1 MYSVECFVSALRCV
15 LCLIAAG
22 TALLLTANSDVP
34 GLEDQVL
41 DRINHVRQDPAAYA
55 ERLRAL
61 RPHFVG
67 KTLYLPGQ
75 PRGMVTQEGVDAVD
89 EAIAFLKAQ
98 TPLPPLSRGD
108 MLGLAAREHVVVQG
122 SLGTRGHFSPDG
134 ASPGDRVQRHGGGK
148 LVGEEISYGYADA
161 DDVVR
166 QLVVDDG
173 VPDRGHRE
181 LLFNRELRYAGV
193 GCGAHSRYGHM
204 CVIDVSRTRTGASR
218 YEALAQNDVSPSATA
233 RPR

>member
-1 MYSVECFVSALRCV
+1 MSALRCI

-22 TALLLTANSDVP
+22 TVLMLTGNSDVP
-34 GLEDQVL
+34 DLEMQVL
-41 DRINHVRQDPAAYA
+41 DRINHVRQDPDAYA

-75 PRGMVTQEGVDAVD
+75 ARGLVTREGVDAVD
-89 EAIAFLKAQ
+89 EAIAFLKTQ

-108 MLGLAAREHVVVQG
+108 LLDLAAREHVVVQG
-122 SLGTRGHFSPDG
+122 ALGTRGHFSPDG

-148 LVGEEISYGYADA
+148 LVGEEISYGYANA

-193 GCGAHSRYGHM
+193 GCGAHSQYVHM
-204 CVIDVSRTRTGASR
+204 CVIDVSRTRNGASR
-218 YEALAQNDVSPSATA
+218 YEALAQNDASPGTTA
-233 RPR
+233 QPR

>member
-1 MYSVECFVSALRCV
+1 MSALRYIVCV
-15 LCLIAAG
+15 VVAG
-22 TALLLTANSDVP
+22 VAPMLSANSDVP

-41 DRINHVRQDPAAYA
+41 DRINHVRQDPGAYA
-55 ERLRAL
+55 ERLRSL
-61 RPHFVG
+61 RQHFVG

-75 PRGMVTQEGVDAVD
+75 PRGLVTQEGVEAVD
-89 EAIAFLKAQ
+89 EAIGFLKTQ
-98 TPLPPLSRGD
+98 SPSPPLSRGELLD
-108 MLGLAAREHVVVQG
+108 LAAREHVVVQG

-134 ASPGDRVQRHGGGK
+134 ASPGDRVQRRGGGK
-148 LVGEEISYGYADA
+148 LVGEEISYGYANA

-193 GCGAHSRYGHM
+193 GCGSHSQYGHM

-218 YEALAQNDVSPSATA
+218 YEALAQNDV

>member
-1 MYSVECFVSALRCV
+1 MPAFRSL
-15 LCLIAAG
+15 LCIFAAG
-22 TALLLTANSDVP
+22 TALLLTATSDVP

-67 KTLYLPGQ
+67 HVLYLPG
-75 PRGMVTQEGVDAVD
+75 RERAMVTQEGVDAVD
-89 EAIAFLKAQ
+89 EAIAFLRDQ
-98 TPLPPLSRGD
+98 TPLPPLSRGELLD
-108 MLGLAAREHVVVQG
+108 LAAREHVAVQG

-134 ASPGDRVQRHGGGK
+134 STPGDRVQRQGGGK
-148 LVGEEISYGYADA
+148 LVGEEISYGYANA
-161 DDVVR
+161 DDVVQ
-166 QLVVDDG
+166 QLVIDDG
-173 VPDRGHRE
+173 VPDRSHRE

-193 GCGAHSRYGHM
+193 GCGSHSRYGHM

-218 YEALAQNDVSPSATA
+218 YEALAQNDA
-233 RPR
+233 RPTGPARQP

>member
-1 MYSVECFVSALRCV
+1 MSALRCI

-22 TALLLTANSDVP
+22 TVLMLTGNSDVP
-34 GLEDQVL
+34 DLEMQVL
-41 DRINHVRQDPAAYA
+41 DRINHVRQDPDAYA

-75 PRGMVTQEGVDAVD
+75 ARGLVTREGVDAVD
-89 EAIAFLKAQ
+89 EAIAFLKTQ

-108 MLGLAAREHVVVQG
+108 LLDLAAREHVVVQG
-122 SLGTRGHFSPDG
+122 ALGTRGHFSPDG

-148 LVGEEISYGYADA
+148 LVGEEISYGYANA

-193 GCGAHSRYGHM
+193 GCGAHSQYGHM
-204 CVIDVSRTRTGASR
+204 CVIDVSRTRNGASR
-218 YEALAQNDVSPSATA
+218 YEALAQNDASPGTTA

>member
-1 MYSVECFVSALRCV
+1 MPAFRCV
-15 LCLIAAG
+15 LCLIVAG
-22 TALLLTANSDVP
+22 TALMLTATSDVP
-34 GLEDQVL
+34 GLEEQVL
-41 DRINHVRQDPAAYA
+41 DRINYVRQDPGAYA
-55 ERLRAL
+55 ERLRNI
-61 RPHFVG
+61 RTHFIG

-75 PRGMVTQEGVDAVD
+75 PRGLVTQEGVEAVD
-89 EAIAFLKAQ
+89 EAIAYLKTQ
-98 TPLPPLSRGD
+98 TPLPPLSRGELLD
-108 MLGLAAREHVVVQG
+108 LAAREHVVVQG
-122 SLGTRGHFSPDG
+122 TLGTRGHFSPDG
-134 ASPGDRVQRHGGGK
+134 ASPGDRVERRGGGK
-148 LVGEEISYGYADA
+148 LVGEEISYGYANA

-193 GCGAHSRYGHM
+193 GCGSHSQYGHM

-218 YEALAQNDVSPSATA
+218 YEALAQNDVVGGSPA

>member
-1 MYSVECFVSALRCV
+1 MPAFRSL
-15 LCLIAAG
+15 LCIFAAG
-22 TALLLTANSDVP
+22 TALLLTATSDVP

-67 KTLYLPGQ
+67 RVLYLPG
-75 PRGMVTQEGVDAVD
+75 RERAMVTQEGVDAVD
-89 EAIAFLKAQ
+89 EAIAFLRDQ
-98 TPLPPLSRGD
+98 TPLPPLSRGELLD
-108 MLGLAAREHVVVQG
+108 LAAREHVAVQG

-134 ASPGDRVQRHGGGK
+134 STPGDRVQRQGGGK
-148 LVGEEISYGYADA
+148 LVGEEISYGYANA
-161 DDVVR
+161 DDVVQ
-166 QLVVDDG
+166 QLVIDDG
-173 VPDRGHRE
+173 VPDRSHRE

-193 GCGAHSRYGHM
+193 GCGSHSRYGHM

-218 YEALAQNDVSPSATA
+218 YEALAQNDA
-233 RPR
+233 RPTGPASQP

>member
-1 MYSVECFVSALRCV
+1 VPAFRSL
-15 LCLIAAG
+15 LCIFAAG
-22 TALLLTANSDVP
+22 TALLLTATSDVP

-67 KTLYLPGQ
+67 HVLYLPG
-75 PRGMVTQEGVDAVD
+75 RERAMVTQEGVDAVD
-89 EAIAFLKAQ
+89 EAIAFLRDQ
-98 TPLPPLSRGD
+98 TPLPPLSRGELLD
-108 MLGLAAREHVVVQG
+108 LAAREHVAVQG

-134 ASPGDRVQRHGGGK
+134 STPGDRVQRQGGGK
-148 LVGEEISYGYADA
+148 LVGEEISYGYANA

-166 QLVVDDG
+166 QLVIDDG
-173 VPDRGHRE
+173 VPDRSHRE

-193 GCGAHSRYGHM
+193 GCGSHSRYGHM

-218 YEALAQNDVSPSATA
+218 YEALAQNDA
-233 RPR
+233 RPTGPARQP